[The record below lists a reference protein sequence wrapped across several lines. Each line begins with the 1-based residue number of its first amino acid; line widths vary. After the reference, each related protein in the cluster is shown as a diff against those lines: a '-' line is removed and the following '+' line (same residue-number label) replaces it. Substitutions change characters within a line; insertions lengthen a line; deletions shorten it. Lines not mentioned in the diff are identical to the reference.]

1 MIKKILILIVFQVI
15 VLDVFSQTTCERRHI
30 YGLITN
36 FYYLDIL
43 PEQNYSLKVGMYSD
57 TYLVGKTVKK
67 CDSIE
72 LTNLDM
78 PSYAIR
84 EMSKFQ
90 IVDSL
95 LIPLAYKELLP
106 FSSSMLKDTTVCKE
120 YLQSD
125 GHVHYQ
131 LTFRSDS
138 SFIYSTG
145 SDRDRHVTR
154 GKWIQNGNEISL
166 QPENSDNLLY
176 WICTDYK
183 MIEVENYLVGK
194 TFDQKNKVVEIH
206 YLIGL
211 KPRVKRKKNQ
221 QLTKAKFHGR

>member
-1 MIKKILILIVFQVI
+1 
-15 VLDVFSQTTCERRHI
+15 
-30 YGLITN
+30 
-36 FYYLDIL
+36 
-43 PEQNYSLKVGMYSD
+43 
-57 TYLVGKTVKK
+57 
-67 CDSIE
+67 
-72 LTNLDM
+72 
-78 PSYAIR
+78 
-84 EMSKFQ
+84 
-90 IVDSL
+90 
-95 LIPLAYKELLP
+95 
-106 FSSSMLKDTTVCKE
+106 MLKDTAVCKE

-166 QPENSDNLLY
+166 QPEDSDNLLY

-183 MIEVENYLVGK
+183 LIEVENYLVGK
-194 TFDQKNKVVEIH
+194 TFDKKNKVVEIH

-211 KPRVKRKKNQ
+211 KPRLKRIKKPTANKSNRC
-221 QLTKAKFHGR
+221 TMF

>member
-1 MIKKILILIVFQVI
+1 MTKKILILIVFQVI
-15 VLDVFSQTTCERRHI
+15 LLEAFSQTSCERRHI
-30 YGLITN
+30 YGLLTD

-57 TYLVGKTVKK
+57 AYLVGEIVKK
-67 CDSIE
+67 CDSIV
-72 LTNLDM
+72 LTNLDIS
-78 PSYAIR
+78 PNSIR
-84 EMSKFQ
+84 EMSRYQ

-95 LIPLAYKELLP
+95 LIPLSYKELLP
-106 FSSSMLKDTTVCKE
+106 FSRSMLKDTTVCKE

-138 SFIYSTG
+138 SFIYNTG
-145 SDRDRHVTR
+145 SDRDRHVTN
-154 GKWIQNGNEISL
+154 GKWIQKGNEISL

-194 TFDQKNKVVEIH
+194 TFDQKNKVVEFH

-211 KPRVKRKKNQ
+211 KPRVKRTKKTTASN
-221 QLTKAKFHGR
+221 